1 MVKDR
6 KIYGILKENI
16 NLLIVIIL
24 FIVLCVSYI
33 LVIPVFEAPDEPGH
47 FLYAFYIS
55 KYNKIPSPYNEPMP
69 TEQYIKE
76 NIDEKVDK
84 VFYMDENHMFYKEPG
99 SLFYMDQRHHPP
111 IYYLISS
118 QIIKPFNVDN
128 IYIKNNL
135 NQSYSLDN
143 KFIDNKILKNNSSTI
158 SLVLIL
164 RLFQI
169 VYGVLIIFFIFKI
182 IKLLSDDEFKNNSIL
197 LISGIAFLPQFVFLC
212 SYINNDVLSS
222 LFGLISA
229 YFIVLLFKRDKAYL
243 GLLSILFAI
252 IGGFTKYTILIMIPI
267 TIVAFFVWLI
277 IKKKIWAILVF
288 LTVMFLAISVFFYI
302 QNFQRS
308 PYQTEI
314 EEGWVD
320 SYKYENVEGD
330 NDVLAL
336 EKNHAFSFDGIDD
349 RVVVTRD
356 DSLKTSDI
364 TVEFWVKS
372 NEITTTEDWDGIM
385 QGVDGSGYNSGWR
398 ILDIDNKLCLQVN
411 FGDADPRYIIGYV
424 LSSDTFYH
432 VAFVYNH
439 QYLRLYQNGNA
450 VGTHLAETRDIN
462 WSKSATDLYI
472 GFAQF
477 YFNGAIDEVRI
488 WNVARTQEQIRNNMN
503 RELAG
508 NEEGLIGYWKFNE
521 GTGSTVYDSTANKNH
536 GEIQVTSKESNI
548 SLLNKILGVSSKL
561 LEDFRDSKGSFNIN
575 IPALTGTFKSTV
587 VLFGW
592 VNIAADDFIY
602 YFFLAYVISGILT
615 FFVNIRDYRKS
626 KKSII
631 FTILSIISIFIY
643 FLLYA
648 SYGNWAQNQGRIILL
663 AVFLTYIIAILG
675 FRSVKARNKAIL
687 YYTLF
692 SSSLLI
698 SVFCLYNYI
707 YLKYY

>member
-33 LVIPVFEAPDEPGH
+33 LVLPVFEAPDEPGH

-55 KYNKIPSPYNEPMP
+55 KYNKIPPPYNEPVS

-99 SLFYMDQRHHPP
+99 SLLYRDQRHHPP

-118 QIIKPFNVDN
+118 QIIKPFNVGN
-128 IYIKNNL
+128 IYIKDNL
-135 NQSYSLDN
+135 NQEHGIYN
-143 KFIDNKILKNNSSTI
+143 RFIDNKILKNNSSTI

-252 IGGFTKYTILIMIPI
+252 IGGFTKYTILIMVPV
-267 TIVAFFVWLI
+267 TIIAFLI
-277 IKKKIWAILVF
+277 WFIIKKKKIWAILGILVIII
-288 LTVMFLAISVFFYI
+288 LSIIAFY
-302 QNFQRS
+302 
-308 PYQTEI
+308 
-314 EEGWVD
+314 
-320 SYKYENVEGD
+320 
-330 NDVLAL
+330 
-336 EKNHAFSFDGIDD
+336 
-349 RVVVTRD
+349 
-356 DSLKTSDI
+356 
-364 TVEFWVKS
+364 
-372 NEITTTEDWDGIM
+372 
-385 QGVDGSGYNSGWR
+385 
-398 ILDIDNKLCLQVN
+398 
-411 FGDADPRYIIGYV
+411 YIINFDETKRI
-424 LSSDTFYH
+424 SSP
-432 VAFVYNH
+432 
-439 QYLRLYQNGNA
+439 
-450 VGTHLAETRDIN
+450 
-462 WSKSATDLYI
+462 
-472 GFAQF
+472 
-477 YFNGAIDEVRI
+477 
-488 WNVARTQEQIRNNMN
+488 
-503 RELAG
+503 
-508 NEEGLIGYWKFNE
+508 
-521 GTGSTVYDSTANKNH
+521 
-536 GEIQVTSKESNI
+536 
-548 SLLNKILGVSSKL
+548 LLNKILSVSSGILADLK
-561 LEDFRDSKGSFNIN
+561 DIKQSFIN
-575 IPALTGTFKSTV
+575 IPALTVTFKSTV
-587 VLFGW
+587 AVFGW
-592 VNIAADDFIY
+592 MNIFVDSFIY
-602 YFFLAYVISGILT
+602 YFFLAYVISGILV

-631 FTILSIISIFIY
+631 FIILSIISIFSY

-648 SYGNWAQNQGRIILL
+648 SSGNWVQNQGRIILT
-663 AVFLTYIIAILG
+663 AVFLTYIITILG
-675 FRSVKARNKAIL
+675 FRSVKDRYKNIL